1 MEYAK
6 KTPFDKQINWA
17 SVSTEVADKA
27 LELGQRRKDRKVAL
41 DQQMADYDLQ
51 LSNQKAFKTESLTSK
66 WMDMA
71 DKSRDLVFQAN
82 KDLKSRK
89 ISESQY
95 KKIVGNMSEYTK
107 SVADTAN
114 SFDASIQ
121 EYIDRQVPD
130 KDGKKLGGN
139 YELEMLNKFG
149 KLADFKNKNFSV
161 LPDGRIAVDSVDE
174 NGVKT
179 STLDLMSLN
188 KAENRYAPKNDIDA
202 ATSTVVK
209 DWEQWTDFKDLGRG
223 AWSSVEDMRQNPYIG
238 PALYKA
244 VKSINSTPKNTL
256 STLIDYSIIKEPLYA
271 YNEAELKSVKD
282 KAVVDLVKMREEM
295 GVSTTVT
302 AKDLTE
308 IENRIIRV
316 DPNTA
321 DPILTEAQTKLA
333 NETVEGLIQMK
344 MGREEKGG
352 AKEDWSKTPSSS
364 GGGGGSN
371 TKDNTNYYPEMRRAW
386 DMGGKEGASQ
396 LTALAE
402 GKAKFEFGEGGL
414 QVYEASE
421 DRNCKKIWIKIGS
434 PVKDL
439 ASIQKYIYPENNK
452 NFDIHRQQYI
462 DTYGTGNTVTGSE
475 TKPKTTTVKGGSVR

>member
-27 LELGQRRKDRKVAL
+27 LELGQRRKDRKIAL

-149 KLADFKNKNFSV
+149 KLADFKNKNFS
-161 LPDGRIAVDSVDE
+161 LI
-174 NGVKT
+174 KT
-179 STLDLMSLN
+179 FTSL
-188 KAENRYAPKNDIDA
+188 
-202 ATSTVVK
+202 
-209 DWEQWTDFKDLGRG
+209 
-223 AWSSVEDMRQNPYIG
+223 
-238 PALYKA
+238 
-244 VKSINSTPKNTL
+244 
-256 STLIDYSIIKEPLYA
+256 
-271 YNEAELKSVKD
+271 
-282 KAVVDLVKMREEM
+282 
-295 GVSTTVT
+295 
-302 AKDLTE
+302 
-308 IENRIIRV
+308 
-316 DPNTA
+316 
-321 DPILTEAQTKLA
+321 
-333 NETVEGLIQMK
+333 
-344 MGREEKGG
+344 
-352 AKEDWSKTPSSS
+352 
-364 GGGGGSN
+364 
-371 TKDNTNYYPEMRRAW
+371 
-386 DMGGKEGASQ
+386 
-396 LTALAE
+396 
-402 GKAKFEFGEGGL
+402 
-414 QVYEASE
+414 
-421 DRNCKKIWIKIGS
+421 
-434 PVKDL
+434 
-439 ASIQKYIYPENNK
+439 KY
-452 NFDIHRQQYI
+452 
-462 DTYGTGNTVTGSE
+462 
-475 TKPKTTTVKGGSVR
+475 